1 MGQGVR
7 VMSVEL
13 KCIVEAALFAAN
25 NPLTILELKALFTDD
40 EGVSKTQVLAVIDE
54 LQVEYANKSI
64 ELVYTAGGY
73 RFQVKSKY
81 SPWVTRLWQEKPVKY
96 SRALLETLAIIA
108 YQQPVTRGEIEEF
121 RGVAVS
127 SLIMRTLQERGWVRI
142 SGHKEVPGR
151 PALYK
156 TTDAFLDYFN
166 LCTLDELPSLS
177 SLRVDLSS

>member
-1 MGQGVR
+1 MDQGGSAV
-7 VMSVEL
+7 SLEL

-25 NPLTILELKALFTDD
+25 KSLTILELKVLFTDD
-40 EGVSKTQVLAVIDE
+40 ESVNKTQILAVIDE
-54 LQVEYANKSI
+54 LQVEYANKPI
-64 ELVYTAGGY
+64 ELVETASGY

-96 SRALLETLAIIA
+96 SKALLETLAIIA
-108 YQQPVTRGEIEEF
+108 YQQPVTRGEIEEC

-127 SLIMRTLQERGWVRI
+127 SLIIRTLQERGWVRI

-166 LCTLDELPSLS
+166 LCALDELPPLASLS
-177 SLRVDLSS
+177 AELSS

>member
-1 MGQGVR
+1 
-7 VMSVEL
+7 MSVEL
-13 KCIVEAALFAAN
+13 KCIVEAALFAASG
-25 NPLTILELKALFTDD
+25 PLTALELKALFTDGED
-40 EGVSKTQVLAVIDE
+40 ISKTQILAVIDE
-54 LQVEYANKSI
+54 LQAEYASKSI
-64 ELVYTAGGY
+64 ELVKAASGY

-127 SLIMRTLQERGWVRI
+127 SLIMRTLQERGWVRV

-156 TTDAFLDYFN
+156 TTDGFLDYFN

-177 SLRVDLSS
+177 SLSVDLSS